1 MTTGS
6 PYRPRFADD
15 ELAGRLQRS
24 GAVLIDGPKACG
36 KTETARRR
44 AASEVRLDVDPSV
57 PLAME
62 TDPSLLLAGDAPRL
76 LDEWQEQPALWNHV
90 RRAVDDR
97 HERGQF
103 ILTGSATPTDDVRMH
118 SGAGRISRMRMRPM
132 SLAESGHS
140 SSQVSLADLLAGD
153 EPVAP
158 PVSSGAAAIAELVCR
173 GGWPGNLEL
182 STSDAR
188 AELRGYVDLI
198 AEVDINRFGPRR
210 RDPEKVRRLL
220 ESLARNV
227 ATEAPVATLARDV
240 GGSGGEVSRNTVAD
254 YLDALGRL
262 MVVEDQP
269 AWSTHLRSSATLRKA
284 PKRHFVDPALAVA
297 ALRASPPSLVQD
309 LNLLGLLFESL
320 VIRDLRIY
328 AQTLDGLVR
337 HVRDSSGQEVD
348 AVVEFGDG
356 RWGAFQVKLGPA
368 AVDAAA
374 RSLLRFASSVDTSKV
389 GAPAALT
396 VITGWGYTMRLPSGV
411 NVVPIGALTA

>member
-1 MTTGS
+1 
-6 PYRPRFADD
+6 
-15 ELAGRLQRS
+15 
-24 GAVLIDGPKACG
+24 
-36 KTETARRR
+36 
-44 AASEVRLDVDPSV
+44 
-57 PLAME
+57 
-62 TDPSLLLAGDAPRL
+62 
-76 LDEWQEQPALWNHV
+76 
-90 RRAVDDR
+90 
-97 HERGQF
+97 
-103 ILTGSATPTDDVRMH
+103 
-118 SGAGRISRMRMRPM
+118 M
-132 SLAESGHS
+132 SLSESGQS
-140 SSQVSLADLLAGD
+140 TAQVGLADLLAGE

-198 AEVDINRFGPRR
+198 AEVDISRFGPRR
-210 RDPEKVRRLL
+210 RDPDKVRRLL

-240 GGSGGEVSRNTVAD
+240 GGASGEPSRATITD

-297 ALRASPPSLVQD
+297 ALRASPTSLVQD

-320 VIRDLRIY
+320 VVRDLRIY
-328 AQTLDGLVR
+328 AQTFDGFVR

-348 AVVEFGDG
+348 AVVEFGEG
-356 RWGAFQVKLGPA
+356 RWGAFEVKVGPGA
-368 AVDAAA
+368 IDKAVE
-374 RSLLRFASSVDTSKV
+374 SLLRFAATVDTSKV

-396 VITGWGYTMRLPSGV
+396 VITGWGFTMRLPSGV
-411 NVVPIGALTA
+411 NVVPISALTA